1 MLTYSHVNAKT
12 IEMIREN
19 FHCAKGRN
27 FITYSAARAELE
39 DTGFRHV
46 TGHLWKRGN
55 ERAYLYELHDAARV
69 MSPNGAANIV
79 KVDAGGFISYE

>member
-12 IEMIREN
+12 VEMIREN

-39 DTGFRHV
+39 DTGYRPFVEARQR
-46 TGHLWKRGN
+46 TGLLVRT
-55 ERAYLYELHDAARV
+55 A
-69 MSPNGAANIV
+69 
-79 KVDAGGFISYE
+79 